1 MTLARVL
8 AVVIALGFCSTVS
21 AADVACKD
29 GTTSKGG
36 QGACSGHGG
45 IDKKATKKA
54 NKEEKKS
61 DKKGKK
67 EEQKAEKKAGEKP
80 DKSASAAPRERSTSP
95 RAQGRTPS
103 PSRPSVREEGAR
115 SGNPQ
120 NADAAGAIARCK
132 DGTYSHAKS
141 HSGACSRHGGVAE
154 WLDTK

>member
-95 RAQGRTPS
+95 RAQGGPQARRAHRCAKKEP
-103 PSRPSVREEGAR
+103 VRAIRKTQMPRAR
-115 SGNPQ
+115 
-120 NADAAGAIARCK
+120 
-132 DGTYSHAKS
+132 
-141 HSGACSRHGGVAE
+141 
-154 WLDTK
+154 